1 MSDQKQR
8 PITSPVEEKDDE
20 ARVFSIRNFAIVTS
34 AVIVMILLVVGI
46 AAIFLQFFMPGKPQ
60 TASQPPEPRL
70 QVNPS
75 EDIQSLRA
83 TADAQLNS
91 AGWVNQEAGIAHI
104 PIQRA
109 MQIIAQ
115 EGEAAAMTTTGG
127 TPQPAASPEEAGQR
141 VFEQLGCS
149 GCHTD
154 TTTNVAPTL
163 HGLFGE
169 QVTLTSGETVT
180 ADEAYLRE
188 SILQPQAQIV
198 EGYQPIMPSFEGR
211 LSDSQLSDLIAYIQS
226 LSNP

>member
-1 MSDQKQR
+1 MSDETQQ
-8 PITSPVEEKDDE
+8 PVPEPRDESDDE
-20 ARVFSIRNFAIVTS
+20 GRVFSIRNFAIVTG
-34 AVIVMILLVVGI
+34 AVVVMILLVVGI
-46 AAIFLQFFMPGKPQ
+46 AAIFLQFFMPGRPQ
-60 TASQPPEPRL
+60 PASQPPEPRL

-83 TADAQLNS
+83 TASAQLDS
-91 AGWVNQEAGIAHI
+91 SGWVNRDAGIAHI
-104 PIQRA
+104 PIERA

-115 EGEAAAMTTTGG
+115 AGEGAAMTTTGG

-154 TTTNVAPTL
+154 TSTNVAPTL

-169 QVTLTSGETVT
+169 QVTLASGETVT
-180 ADEAYLRE
+180 ADEDYLRQ
-188 SILQPQAQIV
+188 SIIQPEAQIV

-226 LSNP
+226 LSTP